1 MSVTLDRYMGRNNR
15 KFRTD
20 KFVRN
25 FPNISAHV
33 SEVIE
38 ACCTV
43 YSFLARGDVSTAAEV
58 THEMYV

>member
-1 MSVTLDRYMGRNNR
+1 MGRNNR

-25 FPNISAHV
+25 FPIISAHV

-43 YSFLARGDVSTAAEV
+43 YSFLARGDVSTAGEV